1 MKLLLLCLTLILFY
15 TDQASAKCCR
25 MLVGGT
31 VIDRHLGGPGSPL
44 VKKHQQICAEINERW
59 KTSGSTHSSCVTAPN
74 EFNQKA
80 ICDRAKDQA
89 SCESAPAAQ
98 NGISG
103 KDYCKWNGSSCV
115 VNYANF
121 ESFCSQENDQS
132 VCDRIY
138 KPVEKPGC
146 CGINDKVKDHPMAN
160 DWFQSCKSKGKDSCN
175 GDCQWNEAPKRC
187 DEPKK
192 PGCCGHNENI
202 KPNGNTI
209 VAIFNYCKTQ
219 DYKSC
224 KDSCQWNLPPK
235 QCNPPKVEADKPG
248 CCGVNDLVK
257 NLPSAYTMFQS
268 CKLKKNKGECNGDCQ
283 WNEAPKTCDEP
294 KKPVDKPG
302 CCGVLD
308 QVKNLPIA
316 YTMFQAC
323 KTKKNKDECRG
334 DCQWNES
341 PKTCDEPKKP
351 EEKRGCCDLNDKVRS
366 LPSAPQMF
374 LSCRTKAKDSCSGDC
389 QWVEAPKTCIGPKK
403 PN

>member
-146 CGINDKVKDHPMAN
+146 CGVNDLVKNLPSAYTM
-160 DWFQSCKSKGKDSCN
+160 FQSCKLKKNKGECN
-175 GDCQWNEAPKRC
+175 GDCQWNESPKTC
-187 DEPKK
+187 DEPRK
-192 PGCCGHNENI
+192 P
-202 KPNGNTI
+202 
-209 VAIFNYCKTQ
+209 
-219 DYKSC
+219 
-224 KDSCQWNLPPK
+224 
-235 QCNPPKVEADKPG
+235 VEKPG

-294 KKPVDKPG
+294 KKPED
-302 CCGVLD
+302 
-308 QVKNLPIA
+308 
-316 YTMFQAC
+316 
-323 KTKKNKDECRG
+323 
-334 DCQWNES
+334 
-341 PKTCDEPKKP
+341 
-351 EEKRGCCDLNDKVRS
+351 KRGCCDLNDKVRG
-366 LPSAPQMF
+366 LPFAPQMF
-374 LSCRTKAKDSCSGDC
+374 LSCRTKSKDTCGGDC

>member
-1 MKLLLLCLTLILFY
+1 MKLVLLCLSLILFY
-15 TDQASAKCCR
+15 SGQASAKCCR

-31 VIDRHLGGPGSPL
+31 VVDKHLGGPGSPL

-59 KTSGSTHSSCVTAPN
+59 KTSGSTHSSCLTAPN
-74 EFNQKA
+74 EFNQKSN
-80 ICDRAKDQA
+80 CDRAKDQA
-89 SCESAPAAQ
+89 SCENAPAAQ
-98 NGISG
+98 NGVSG
-103 KDYCKWNGSSCV
+103 KDYCKWNGTSCV

-146 CGINDKVKDHPMAN
+146 CGINDKVKDHPMAY

-209 VAIFNYCKTQ
+209 VAIFNYCKSK

-235 QCNPPKVEADKPG
+235 QCNPPKVEIVIDKPG
-248 CCGVNDLVK
+248 CCGVLDQVK
-257 NLPSAYTMFQS
+257 NLPSAYTMFQA
-268 CKLKKNKGECNGDCQ
+268 CKIKKNKDECRGDCQ

-294 KKPVDKPG
+294 KKPED
-302 CCGVLD
+302 
-308 QVKNLPIA
+308 
-316 YTMFQAC
+316 
-323 KTKKNKDECRG
+323 
-334 DCQWNES
+334 
-341 PKTCDEPKKP
+341 
-351 EEKRGCCDLNDKVRS
+351 KRGCCDLNDKVRG
-366 LPSAPQMF
+366 LPFAAQMYQ
-374 LSCRTKAKDSCSGDC
+374 SCKSKTKDSCGGDC